1 MPKGKP
7 WTLED
12 EKRLRQLVQEGKP
25 INVIVEVLHKTE
37 DAAYHKCKRLGLRL
51 EEGAKAMRLLLSNF
65 QRSCPLL
72 KRLFV
77 FWLEH

>member
-1 MPKGKP
+1 VPKGKP

-37 DAAYHKCKRLGLRL
+37 DAAYHKCKRLGLPL
-51 EEGAKAMRLLLSNF
+51 EEGAKGYTPSSIKLPKELPIVEETLRILAGA
-65 QRSCPLL
+65 
-72 KRLFV
+72 
-77 FWLEH
+77 